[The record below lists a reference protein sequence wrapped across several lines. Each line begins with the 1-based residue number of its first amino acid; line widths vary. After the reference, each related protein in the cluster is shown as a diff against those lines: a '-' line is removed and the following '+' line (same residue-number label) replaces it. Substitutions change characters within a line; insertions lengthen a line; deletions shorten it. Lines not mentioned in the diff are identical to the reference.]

1 MSSKNGQDGSSLQT
15 EPPLSFAISR
25 RHALLGAAA
34 LLAPLSPSALLATPT
49 TTPNAAASSL
59 IRLDSNENPYGPS
72 PKARAAI
79 VASIPEGC
87 RYADADIAPLES
99 ALARQE
105 HLDPAHVVLG
115 SGSSELL
122 HIAAL
127 LAAEGGAGG
136 ELIAAD
142 PTFEDIEEF
151 AAKFGVHT
159 RLVPVNKAH
168 QHDLPAMGQLINAQT
183 RLIYVCNPNNP
194 TATVDSRTALEAFIK
209 TVPSHI
215 LVLVDEAYIDFVT
228 DPAAGS
234 VAKLI
239 DTYPNLIVIRTFSK
253 LHGLAGLRIGY
264 GFATPALAAR
274 LRAKQLAFPNIAVL
288 RAALASLSDDTFLR
302 STLQSI
308 LADRSRVEA
317 LVDARGLARA
327 PSQGN
332 FVFFEVRQPI
342 TAFRKTMLEHGI
354 RVGRPF
360 NRYDDWCR
368 LTIGTTAEMD
378 HTIAVLADVLPK
390 A

>member
-1 MSSKNGQDGSSLQT
+1 MISKNGLDRNSLQAER
-15 EPPLSFAISR
+15 EPRFAISR
-25 RHALLGAAA
+25 RQALLGAAA
-34 LLAPLSPSALLATPT
+34 MLAPLSPSALLAIPAAIPT
-49 TTPNAAASSL
+49 TAASGM

-79 VASIPEGC
+79 VASIPDGC
-87 RYADADIAPLES
+87 RYADADIPPLEN
-99 ALARQE
+99 ALARQD
-105 HLDPAHVVLG
+105 HLDPTHVVLG

-122 HIAAL
+122 HMAAL

-151 AAKFGVHT
+151 AAKFGVQT

-168 QHDLPAMGQLINAQT
+168 QHDLPAMGRLINAQT

-194 TATVDSRTALEAFIK
+194 TATVVSRSALEAFIK
-209 TVPSHI
+209 TVPAHI

-234 VAKLI
+234 VAELV
-239 DTYPNLIVIRTFSK
+239 DTYTNLIVIRTFSK

-264 GFATPALAAR
+264 GFATPTLAAR

-288 RAALASLSDDTFLR
+288 RAALASLGDDAFLKATR
-302 STLQSI
+302 QSI
-308 LADRSRVEA
+308 LTDRSRVEA
-317 LVDARGLARA
+317 LIDARGLARA

-360 NRYDDWCR
+360 NGYDDWCR
-368 LTIGTTAEMD
+368 LTVGTTAEMD
-378 HTIAVLADVLPK
+378 RTIAVLADVLPK
-390 A
+390 T

>member
-1 MSSKNGQDGSSLQT
+1 M
-15 EPPLSFAISR
+15 
-25 RHALLGAAA
+25 
-34 LLAPLSPSALLATPT
+34 
-49 TTPNAAASSL
+49 
-59 IRLDSNENPYGPS
+59 
-72 PKARAAI
+72 
-79 VASIPEGC
+79 
-87 RYADADIAPLES
+87 
-99 ALARQE
+99 
-105 HLDPAHVVLG
+105 
-115 SGSSELL
+115 
-122 HIAAL
+122 
-127 LAAEGGAGG
+127 
-136 ELIAAD
+136 
-142 PTFEDIEEF
+142 
-151 AAKFGVHT
+151 
-159 RLVPVNKAH
+159 
-168 QHDLPAMGQLINAQT
+168 
-183 RLIYVCNPNNP
+183 
-194 TATVDSRTALEAFIK
+194 
-209 TVPSHI
+209 
-215 LVLVDEAYIDFVT
+215 LVDEAYIDFVT